1 MRERPFA
8 AAIASILAAVILSAC
23 NTVVFQSKGMPP
35 AEREL
40 AAEEASADT
49 GSGGREED
57 EKAITEVFVWFFDG
71 PSLFADGAATDD
83 ELEAKAA
90 KVYNVTNIK
99 KTLIDTF
106 KANSNVFSMLA
117 AKVENIEFK
126 GEDRAEV
133 TFTLMV
139 GGEPTLPGAVGDAVR
154 EDGVWKLDAQLT
166 CDLVALADANAPCDP
181 GPPPGP

>member
-1 MRERPFA
+1 MRKRRLGAVTMA
-8 AAIASILAAVILSAC
+8 ALAVVVLSAC
-23 NTVVFQSKGMPP
+23 NTAVFRSKGMPP

-49 GSGGREED
+49 GSGGRDED

-71 PSLFADGAATDD
+71 PALFADGAATDD

-99 KTLIDTF
+99 QTLIDTF
-106 KANSNVFSMLA
+106 KANANVFSMLA

-126 GEDRAEV
+126 GKDRAEV

-139 GGEPTLPGAVGDAVR
+139 GGEPTLPGAVGNAIR

-166 CDLVALADANAPCDP
+166 CDLVALADASAPCDP
-181 GPPPGP
+181 GPPPGT